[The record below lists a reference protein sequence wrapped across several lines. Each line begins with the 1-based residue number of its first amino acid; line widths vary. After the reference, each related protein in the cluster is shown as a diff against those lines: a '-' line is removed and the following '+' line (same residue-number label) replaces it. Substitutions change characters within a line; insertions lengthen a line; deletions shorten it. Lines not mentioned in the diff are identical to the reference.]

1 MSWGEATDSD
11 TKNYGRQIVLEPN
24 WLIGHFERG
33 ELVMAQN
40 DPLKHIHALQTRADE
55 VKAVAASI
63 HDKECR
69 ATLVRLADS
78 YESMIRAAQQA
89 YATGHS
95 LK

>member
-1 MSWGEATDSD
+1 
-11 TKNYGRQIVLEPN
+11 V
-24 WLIGHFERG
+24 
-33 ELVMAQN
+33 AQN
-40 DPLKHIHALQTRADE
+40 DQVKHIHALQARADE
-55 VKAVAASI
+55 VRAIAASI

-78 YESMIRAAQQA
+78 YESMIKVAQQA